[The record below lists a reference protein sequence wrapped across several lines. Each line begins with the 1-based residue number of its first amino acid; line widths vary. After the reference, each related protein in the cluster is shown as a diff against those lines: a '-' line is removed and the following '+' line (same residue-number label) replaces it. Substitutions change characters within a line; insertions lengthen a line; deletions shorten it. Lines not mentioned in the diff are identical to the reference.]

1 MAVYLA
7 ANPLGAFAVSE
18 GKIAWKLLFG
28 KDSLQAAKKLN
39 SWKSLP
45 EVLEASRR
53 LSALMDQPNP
63 ASEYLSVHL
72 REIAA
77 EAGFGPAELGP
88 FLSSVG
94 TELSKLSIVSTER
107 RDRIIVQAVSAL
119 NDLDKIL
126 NLKTERLREWFGLHY
141 PELNIKD
148 HEKFATEIVSK
159 GSRENFDNFHGSHG
173 ITFKPEDIS
182 TIQLYA
188 AVLRTDYEL
197 RKKLETY
204 LASVVKGEM
213 PNISTLLGTLL
224 AARLLAQAGSLEK
237 LAKMSS
243 STIQL
248 LGAEKALFRF
258 MKARG
263 REKVRAPKFGILFT
277 HPDVSGAP
285 RDKQGKIAR
294 LLSSKLT
301 IAARADFYSKENKGE
316 ALLKEYKEKVAEAL
330 RE

>member
-1 MAVYLA
+1 MAIYLA
-7 ANPLGAFAVSE
+7 ANPLGVFAVSE
-18 GKIAWKLLFG
+18 GKIVWKLLFG

-39 SWKSLP
+39 SWKTLP
-45 EVLEASRR
+45 EVIETIKRF
-53 LSALMDQPNP
+53 SALTDQPNP
-63 ASEYLSVHL
+63 ASEYLSTHL
-72 REIAA
+72 REIAP
-77 EAGFGPAELGP
+77 EAGFNPGELGL
-88 FLSSVG
+88 FLSATG
-94 TELSKLSIVSTER
+94 AELSKLSITSTER
-107 RDRIIVQAVSAL
+107 RDKIIVQAVSAL

-141 PELNIKD
+141 PEFSMRD
-148 HEKFATEIVSK
+148 HEKFVTEIMAK
-159 GSRENFDNFHGSHG
+159 GSREKFDNYHGSHG
-173 ITFKPEDIS
+173 ISFKAEDIS
-182 TIQLYA
+182 TVQLYA
-188 AVLRTDYEL
+188 TALRTDYEL
-197 RKKLETY
+197 RKKLEAY
-204 LASVVKGEM
+204 LAVMVKEEM
-213 PNISTLLGTLL
+213 PNTTALLGTLL
-224 AARLLAQAGSLEK
+224 AARLLAQAGALEK

-263 REKVRAPKFGILFT
+263 REKVKAPKFGILFT